1 MIYKVLVCVV
11 ITALVAILGM
21 VESVSPQAKSVRTTF
36 TLTLLRMILILSG
49 CLIALSM
56 IPSMQSSWDVILK
69 GSGVIAIV
77 LGLAAQTSL
86 GNLFAG
92 FFILA
97 SHPFEIGDRIQIG
110 TLNPGFVSKL
120 TIHST
125 ILHTYTGE
133 EITVP
138 NSVVASSVVTNFSH
152 IEGFSYPIEVQ
163 VAYGTNLEL
172 AKHIIQCAIMEDPH
186 WYGVKEP
193 AVLVKEAGDSGILLK
208 TLVTTKFPDNNPQ
221 VCSDCLER
229 VLQEFEKDGIEIPYP
244 TTDVHLRQEN

>member
-1 MIYKVLVCVV
+1 MIYKIIFCA
-11 ITALVAILGM
+11 IIAALVTILGIAD
-21 VESVSPQAKSVRTTF
+21 SSSSKAKSVRVTF
-36 TLTLLRMILILSG
+36 TLTLLRMILILLG
-49 CLIALSM
+49 CFIALSM

-92 FFILA
+92 FSILA
-97 SHPFEIGDRIQIG
+97 SHPFEVGDRIQIG

-125 ILHTYTGE
+125 FLHTYTGE

-163 VAYGTNLEL
+163 VAYGTNLAL
-172 AKHIIQCAIMEDPH
+172 AKLLVQHAIMEDPH
-186 WYGVKEP
+186 WYGEKVP
-193 AVLVKEAGDSGILLK
+193 AVLVKAAGDSGILLK
-208 TLVTTKFPDNNPQ
+208 ALVTTKFPDNNPQ

-229 VLQEFEKDGIEIPYP
+229 VLQAFAKNEIEIPYP
-244 TTDVHLRQEN
+244 TTDVHLQGN